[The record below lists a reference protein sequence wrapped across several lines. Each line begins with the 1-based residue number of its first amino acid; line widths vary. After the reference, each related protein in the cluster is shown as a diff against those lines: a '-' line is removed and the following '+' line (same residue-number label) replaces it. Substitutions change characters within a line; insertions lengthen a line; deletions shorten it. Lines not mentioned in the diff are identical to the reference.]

1 MFNMSS
7 MQLQHYATAGEIG
20 FSTEKLLLYAHATFQ
35 NVRTYSRYIWT
46 S

>member
-20 FSTEKLLLYAHATFQ
+20 FSTEKLLVYGLAQ
-35 NVRTYSRYIWT
+35 KQQIPIP
-46 S
+46 